1 MGDLAPRHPGSG
13 PGSGLPGPGAHRVG
27 ARAGTGA
34 DCDGRVRGGGH
45 ALRRLRG
52 SSSRRPSLTGPGFG
66 RRAVDLDSGRATVD
80 YDPSLLGVDE
90 LRATIEEAGY
100 PATPVG

>member
-1 MGDLAPRHPGSG
+1 MTSPPTLPAPARPVR
-13 PGSGLPGPGAHRVG
+13 GPGAPGRSP
-27 ARAGTGA
+27 AGTGSTA
-34 DCDGRVRGGGH
+34 TAEFGVAGMHCGACVALIEEALTERAGVRS
-45 ALRRLRG
+45 A
-52 SSSRRPSLTGPGFG
+52 
-66 RRAVDLDSGRATVD
+66 AVDLDSGRATVG

>member
-1 MGDLAPRHPGSG
+1 MHCGACVALIEEALAD
-13 PGSGLPGPGAHRVG
+13 
-27 ARAGTGA
+27 RAG
-34 DCDGRVRGGGH
+34 VRS
-45 ALRRLRG
+45 A
-52 SSSRRPSLTGPGFG
+52 
-66 RRAVDLDSGRATVD
+66 AVDLESARATVD